1 MIKND
6 ATGKQYMETRL
17 VPDDTFPELSVTTSK
32 LGITAKA
39 ETNIFF
45 CNNVVIVQGQGNDN
59 VK

>member
-1 MIKND
+1 
-6 ATGKQYMETRL
+6 METRL

-45 CNNVVIVQGQGNDN
+45 CNNVVTVQGQGNDN